1 MTGPGPVLLSVTV
14 TLCLG
19 AAAVITLGASAG
31 RSREVARSLGAGGES
46 QGRGPVAVLLTLLRR
61 LPLSPPLR
69 RRISAAGLGWDEAL
83 VELALV
89 AGVAVTYVG
98 TRPLMGRIAGGVL
111 AAVVPLVFF
120 RWLQRRAARRAEQ
133 FIAQLP
139 EVSRVLSNGTSAGM
153 SVERSL
159 GLAAREVPVP
169 ASTELGRVVSEI
181 ALGRTLDDALGSL
194 ARRMPSRE
202 LNVLVRTVVIQSKS
216 GGALVSALQDI
227 ALALEE
233 RKQLHREVRT
243 AILGSAIGGY
253 IVPVLG
259 VGSVVLL
266 NLMEPGILDDMASTF
281 IGRVILGGA
290 LVFFGLGAL
299 LMRLVSRVEV

>member
-1 MTGPGPVLLSVTV
+1 MSVLLS
-14 TLCLG
+14 
-19 AAAVITLGASAG
+19 
-31 RSREVARSLGAGGES
+31 
-46 QGRGPVAVLLTLLRR
+46 LLRR
-61 LPLSPPLR
+61 LPLSPALR

-83 VELALV
+83 VEVALV
-89 AGVAVTYVG
+89 AGIAVTYVG

-111 AAVVPLVFF
+111 AAAVPLVFF

-181 ALGRTLDDALGSL
+181 ALGRTLDDALGNL

-266 NLMEPGILDDMASTF
+266 NLMEPGILDDMASTL

>member
-1 MTGPGPVLLSVTV
+1 MTGPGPVLLSATV
-14 TLCLG
+14 TLCLA

-31 RSREVARSLGAGGES
+31 RSQEVARSLGAGGES
-46 QGRGPVAVLLTLLRR
+46 QGRGPVLVLLSLLRR
-61 LPLSPPLR
+61 LPLSRPLR

-89 AGVAVTYVG
+89 AGIAVTYVG

-111 AAVVPLVFF
+111 AAAVPLIFF

-181 ALGRTLDDALGSL
+181 ALGRTLDDALGNL

-202 LNVLVRTVVIQSKS
+202 LDVLVRTVVIQSKS

-259 VGSVVLL
+259 VGSVVFL
-266 NLMEPGILDDMASTF
+266 NLMEPGILDDMASTL